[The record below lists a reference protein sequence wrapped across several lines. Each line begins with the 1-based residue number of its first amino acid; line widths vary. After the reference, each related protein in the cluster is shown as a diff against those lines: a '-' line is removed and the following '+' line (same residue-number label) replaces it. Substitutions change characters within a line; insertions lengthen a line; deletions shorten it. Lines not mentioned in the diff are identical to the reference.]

1 MSPLVADFAAV
12 LLVAPLTDYT
22 AAFCS
27 RRNRGVF
34 EPEFR
39 LPLVFFYF
47 FFGAL
52 GLFGFGL
59 SIDKPSPWGPIVFFG
74 ILNFGITIGCSAV
87 IAYVVDC
94 HRHTA
99 DAALGAV
106 IFGKNVLSAI
116 ITSETNNWLALSIR
130 NAFVEMG
137 GMAIGT
143 SLLTI
148 PMYVYGKRVRS
159 WLSRKLHFE
168 KNDKTVIN

>member
-1 MSPLVADFAAV
+1 M
-12 LLVAPLTDYT
+12 LLVGPLTDYT
-22 AAFCS
+22 AAWMS
-27 RRNRGVF
+27 RRNHGVF

-39 LPLVFFYF
+39 LPLVVFYF
-47 FFGAL
+47 VFGGM

-59 SIDKPSPWGPIVFFG
+59 SISNPSPWGPIIFFG
-74 ILNFGITIGCSAV
+74 VLNLGITIGCAAV
-87 IAYVVDC
+87 VAYTIEC

-130 NAFVEMG
+130 DAFLEMG
-137 GMAIGT
+137 GMCLFT

-148 PMYVYGKRVRS
+148 PM
-159 WLSRKLHFE
+159 
-168 KNDKTVIN
+168 